1 MPSRAGDGNERFV
14 RSSEPEGISAL
25 AHIDRRRPHL
35 LESGSARGKTE
46 NMNFQQLRSL
56 RETVR
61 RGMSLTAAAE
71 ALHTSQPALSK
82 QIREL
87 EDELGVSLF
96 VRHGKKYTQ
105 LTEAGERILRI
116 AERVLAQADDIRR
129 TGAEFASGDAGTLS
143 IAATHT
149 QARYALPPLLAR
161 FRLEYPRVRLRLHQG
176 NPEQVGMMV
185 AHGEAVFGLATE
197 ALDRFPSLQTR
208 SAYQWRHCVVVPK
221 GHPLADSGITELAQ
235 LAEWPLITYSAEFAG
250 RRNIDAAFVRER
262 VTPDI
267 VLEAIDSDV
276 IKTYVGLGFGIG
288 LIAGIAYDAERD
300 RDLQRIDLGDL
311 LPVNVA
317 RLAMRDG
324 AFLRGFE
331 RRFVELVTGDAGA
344 AEEAGAGRAASVET
358 PAAVASQAQSGSSVS
373 SARGASMRKSAPQS
387 SGREAA
393 PQNP

>member
-1 MPSRAGDGNERFV
+1 MLE
-14 RSSEPEGISAL
+14 AL
-25 AHIDRRRPHL
+25 AL
-35 LESGSARGKTE
+35 GAQARG
-46 NMNFQQLRSL
+46 MNFQQLRSL

-61 RGMSLTAAAE
+61 RGLSLTAAAE

-105 LTEAGERILRI
+105 LTEAGERILGI
-116 AERVLAQADDIRR
+116 AERLLAQADDIRR
-129 TGAEFASGDAGTLS
+129 AGAEYASGDAGTLS

-161 FRLEYPRVRLRLHQG
+161 FRQEFPRVRLRLHQG
-176 NPEQVGMMV
+176 NPEQVGTMV
-185 AHGEAVFGLATE
+185 AHGDAVFGLATE
-197 ALDRFPSLQTR
+197 ALDRNASLQTLP
-208 SAYQWRHCVVVPK
+208 AYRWRHCVVVPR
-221 GHPLADSGITELAQ
+221 GHPLAQSGIGELAQ
-235 LAEWPLITYSAEFAG
+235 LAQWPLITYSPEFAG
-250 RRNIDAAFVRER
+250 RRKIDQAFAQRR
-262 VTPDI
+262 IAPDI

-276 IKTYVGLGFGIG
+276 IKTYVALGFGIG
-288 LIAGIAYDAERD
+288 LIAEIAYDPERD
-300 RDLQRIDLGDL
+300 RELERVDLGDL

-317 RLAMRDG
+317 KLAMRED

-331 RRFVELVTGDAGA
+331 RRFVELLTGDAPQAEVQWGA
-344 AEEAGAGRAASVET
+344 QR
-358 PAAVASQAQSGSSVS
+358 GSSASS
-373 SARGASMRKSAPQS
+373 SAGEAIRKSAPHS

>member
-1 MPSRAGDGNERFV
+1 
-14 RSSEPEGISAL
+14 
-25 AHIDRRRPHL
+25 
-35 LESGSARGKTE
+35 
-46 NMNFQQLRSL
+46 MNFQQLRSL

-61 RGMSLTAAAE
+61 RGLSLTAAAE

-87 EDELGVSLF
+87 EDELGVALF

-105 LTEAGERILRI
+105 LTEAGVRILGI

-129 TGAEFASGDAGTLS
+129 AGAEYASGDAGTLS

-161 FRLEYPRVRLRLHQG
+161 FRQEYPRVRLRLHQG
-176 NPEQVGMMV
+176 NPEQVGTMV

-197 ALDRFPSLQTR
+197 ALDRNPSLQTFP
-208 SAYQWRHCVVVPK
+208 AYRWRHCVVVPR
-221 GHPLADSGITELAQ
+221 GHPLAVSGIAELAQ

-250 RRNIDAAFVRER
+250 RRNIDLAFAQRRIV
-262 VTPDI
+262 PDI

-276 IKTYVGLGFGIG
+276 IKTYVALGFGIG
-288 LIAGIAYDAERD
+288 LIAGIAYDPDRD
-300 RDLQRIDLGDL
+300 RELERVELGDL

-317 RLAMRDG
+317 RLAMRES

-331 RRFVELVTGDAGA
+331 RRFVELLTGDAAPDGA
-344 AEEAGAGRAASVET
+344 ADRA
-358 PAAVASQAQSGSSVS
+358 QRGSSAS
-373 SARGASMRKSAPQS
+373 SAAGESMTKSAPQS